1 MLKLCVLM
9 CFFSAVVAHLDGPD
23 CVRVSDLPDFTVQR
37 AFGERRQVNKVR
49 LHLSGSGHVDVGVS
63 VAVGFFDDDINAPVL
78 HECNNYDTAISDGV
92 LDISCREDD
101 PQAPRYGLGRYAYA
115 VYVQFGAEQDVLSDV
130 SICRLDIVLR
140 DSNLRLSGY
149 VNALAVSGNE
159 LVGIA
164 LQGRPS

>member
-1 MLKLCVLM
+1 M
-9 CFFSAVVAHLDGPD
+9 
-23 CVRVSDLPDFTVQR
+23 
-37 AFGERRQVNKVR
+37 
-49 LHLSGSGHVDVGVS
+49 
-63 VAVGFFDDDINAPVL
+63 AVGFFDDDINAPVL